1 MPHSI
6 TYMWNLKNNNKNTNE
21 IISKKK
27 KIQTENKVWNESR
40 GGIDWEFGIKRYTV
54 LYIYK
59 IDNMDLLYSKG
70 NHIHYLLITYHR
82 KWSEIYLYYVP

>member
-27 KIQTENKVWNESR
+27 KYRQK
-40 GGIDWEFGIKRYTV
+40 IK
-54 LYIYK
+54 
-59 IDNMDLLYSKG
+59 
-70 NHIHYLLITYHR
+70 
-82 KWSEIYLYYVP
+82 SEMKAGEG